1 MMSTTKRPPDIRTSY
16 TRIERALLAAYL
28 GNHGPAPVCLFGT
41 GAVDEE
47 TVERWADEIW
57 GHDDDPDDDD
67 IEDEDDEDEAAEEE
81 L

>member
-41 GAVDEE
+41 GAADEE
-47 TVERWADEIW
+47 TAERWADEMW
-57 GHDDDPDDDD
+57 RR
-67 IEDEDDEDEAAEEE
+67 EDDADGDDVDDEVAEEQSPAEE